1 MGLYH
6 EIPRYKASSIK
17 MLAFGQEK
25 ELDNKCER
33 VVVLLYSMVILFDSV
48 VWHNNMAYVYM
59 PIMNLSVWSFRKH
72 KKNIL
77 YSVFFW
83 ILYILE
89 ATRKTFLNGH

>member
-59 PIMNLSVWSFRKH
+59 PIRKH